1 MRLPIS
7 PTNKRRAGFTL
18 LELSM
23 AMLIMALIASLAL
36 PRILPGTST
45 SALRF
50 TAWEVAA
57 MLRADRNAA
66 IGDRRAIE
74 TRFDL
79 DGHKIT
85 SGASGRSIRLPDN
98 VSLRLDSRV
107 EGRVRFTPDGRSS
120 GGLFM
125 LARGSAGYGVRIN
138 GFTGVVEIVAV
149 KP

>member
-7 PTNKRRAGFTL
+7 PTNSRRAGFTL
-18 LELSM
+18 IELSM
-23 AMLIMALIASLAL
+23 AMLILALIAAIAL
-36 PRILPGTST
+36 PRILPGSSA

-50 TAWEVAA
+50 SAWEVAA

-66 IGDRRAIE
+66 IGDRRAVD

-79 DGHKIT
+79 AGHRIT
-85 SGASGRSIRLPDN
+85 SGASGRMIRLPGE
-98 VSLRLDSRV
+98 VSLRLDSRID
-107 EGRVRFTPDGRSS
+107 GRIRFTPDGRSS
-120 GGLFM
+120 GGLFV